1 MRGMGELAMPGFEEA
16 IRLGEQADAQGK
28 IEESLAHFDQALQ
41 HRPGDAQT
49 AMFRVAA
56 LLKLGRKEEG
66 LAQCNQILMREPGN
80 GPALWAR
87 ATVFRE
93 LERYDDALADI
104 DEAIRVQD
112 AMIIYRLERGQ
123 ILAVRGDH
131 ADAEKQLS
139 DVMRRALEAGETV
152 LMLQA
157 CQTIISIYR
166 VHGLHEK
173 ADSLEAKMAQTARHF
188 QGGGKK
194 KGGCGSAAAL
204 LAFAPLLLNWLC
216 R

>member
-1 MRGMGELAMPGFEEA
+1 MDEA
-16 IRLGEQADAQGK
+16 
-28 IEESLAHFDQALQ
+28 LAHFDQALR

-49 AMFRVAA
+49 SMFRVAV

-112 AMIIYRLERGQ
+112 AVLVYRLERGQ

-131 ADAEKQLS
+131 ADAEHQLT
-139 DVMRRALEAGETV
+139 DVMKRALAAGEKV

-166 VHGLHEK
+166 VHGLHDK
-173 ADSLEAKMAQTARHF
+173 ADSLEAKMAEAARHF
-188 QGGGKK
+188 MGGGRK

-204 LAFAPLLLNWLC
+204 LAFAPFLLTWLC